1 METGFLQKDL
11 LDREGPRLLT
21 THLPIQLFPKSYFTS
36 NAKVIYVIRNPRDV
50 LTSCYHAGK
59 QFHLENISQSFD
71 ELFNKFI
78 QDDEPA
84 AYYDW
89 DLRGSVDKICQFL
102 GKKLETEE
110 LDSVL
115 LNSSFSVMKD
125 NQMSA
130 QHEITSPA
138 DNTIISFLALRKGIC
153 EDWKNHFTVA
163 QSETFD
169 KVYQEKMSSLDPAL
183 FPWP

>member
-1 METGFLQKDL
+1 MGTHWMIDIVSLIISKGDPSWVQRVKSYARSPWIETGFLQKDL
-11 LDREGPRLLT
+11 MDREGPRLLT

-50 LTSCYHAGK
+50 LTSCYH
-59 QFHLENISQSFD
+59 
-71 ELFNKFI
+71 
-78 QDDEPA
+78 
-84 AYYDW
+84 
-89 DLRGSVDKICQFL
+89 DLRGSVEKICQFL

-138 DNTIISFLALRKGIC
+138 DNTIISFPALRKGIC